1 MTSHYAEL
9 NGVRIHYDVE
19 GSGEPLA
26 FVHAGIANLHLWDD
40 QMAAFTPKYKVI
52 RHDVRGFGETP
63 DPPGNYTDH
72 DDLHALLQHLGIPQ
86 TNLVGVSNG
95 GRIALEFAIA
105 FPAMVKKLV
114 LIAPGVPGFENP
126 VEDKVAEEKEAQAEE
141 AKKRGDFDLAAE
153 LEAQVW
159 VDGPRRTADQVDPAY
174 RAKAMKLLRH
184 TVAIPL
190 GEGIGDILRPPAA
203 GRLHEV
209 QAPTLLIIGDQ
220 DVASMYPMM
229 DALQAGIPNNRRVD
243 LKNIAHL
250 PNLEDPQT
258 FNRIVLDFLA
268 ES

>member
-9 NGVRIHYDVE
+9 NGVRLHYDVE
-19 GSGEPLA
+19 GEGEPLA
-26 FVHAGIANLHLWDD
+26 LVHAGVANLHLWDD
-40 QMAAFTPKYKVI
+40 QMAAFTQHFRVV

-72 DDLHALLQHLGIPQ
+72 DDLHALLQHLGIKQ
-86 TNLVGVSNG
+86 TNLLGVSNG

-105 FPAMVKKLV
+105 FPHMMKKLV

-126 VEDKVAEEKEAQAEE
+126 VTDQVAEDKEAQAEE

-159 VDGPRRTADQVDPAY
+159 VDGPRRTAAQVDPVY
-174 RAKAMKLLRH
+174 RAKALKLLRH

-209 QAPTLLIIGDQ
+209 KAPTLLVIGDQ
-220 DVASMYPMM
+220 DVANMFPIM
-229 DALQAGIPNNRRVD
+229 DALEAGIPNNRRVN
-243 LKNIAHL
+243 LENIAHL
-250 PNLEDPQT
+250 PNLENPEL
-258 FNRIVLDFLA
+258 FNRIVLDFLT
-268 ES
+268 EH